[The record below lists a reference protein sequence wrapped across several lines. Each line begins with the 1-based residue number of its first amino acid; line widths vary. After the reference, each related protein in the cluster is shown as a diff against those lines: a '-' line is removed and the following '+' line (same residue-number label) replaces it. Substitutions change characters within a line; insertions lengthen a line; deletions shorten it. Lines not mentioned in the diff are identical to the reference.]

1 MFTQTPDSCA
11 RSAFAITPANSDLN
25 APVRALYI
33 GLGGDIAV
41 VTTINQSV
49 TFVNVQSG
57 TILPIS
63 VKRVSLTGTTA
74 SSIVGLA

>member
-1 MFTQTPDSCA
+1 MFTETPDSCA
-11 RSAFAITPANSDLN
+11 RSAVAITPANSDLN
-25 APVRALYI
+25 APVRALYV
-33 GLGGDIAV
+33 GLGGDIAI

-49 TFVNVQSG
+49 TLVNVQSG

-63 VKRVSLTGTTA
+63 VKRVSSTGTTA

>member
-1 MFTQTPDSCA
+1 MFTQTGDSCA
-11 RSAFAITPANSDLN
+11 RSAVAITPANSDLN

-33 GLGGDIAV
+33 GLGGDVAV

-57 TILPIS
+57 TILPVS